1 MNKELLFSF
10 QELLSVLIDQPSSSP
25 KHIADIGALL
35 RQMHH
40 LLNMLRPH
48 QAWATLAQTL
58 QSELL
63 HRQEAVTDLQKQV
76 AVARECL
83 ESCPITAQNGG

>member
-1 MNKELLFSF
+1 MDNFVSLWN
-10 QELLSVLIDQPSSSP
+10 
-25 KHIADIGALL
+25 ALT
-35 RQMHH
+35 
-40 LLNMLRPH
+40 PCDVT

-76 AVARECL
+76 AAAQECL
-83 ESCPITAQNGG
+83 ESCPITAQNRG